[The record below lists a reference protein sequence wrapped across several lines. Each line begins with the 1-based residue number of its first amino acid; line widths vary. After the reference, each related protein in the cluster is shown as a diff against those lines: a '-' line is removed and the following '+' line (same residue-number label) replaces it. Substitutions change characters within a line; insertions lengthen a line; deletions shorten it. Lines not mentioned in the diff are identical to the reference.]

1 MANVAHRI
9 AAARERIEPDFTFD
23 REERIRHALQRRVAG
38 QKRQRTVFT
47 VTAAAAAAVLAL
59 FIVLRPAP
67 APTVVRV
74 LEPRPAALVELQ
86 DGSAVTARSQDAR
99 VEALEVG
106 AHAVTLKLE
115 AGAAR
120 FSVAPNPTRP
130 FRVLAK
136 DVSVTVLGT
145 VFTVALEPKGVRVA
159 VERGRVRVQNAV
171 ETRELGVGDSALFA
185 TGAAPAEVPS
195 QAPPVI
201 PLDLDALPHLPADA
215 PRPAAGAT
223 AGSSWRALAEEGNYS
238 AALARLGAEGSH
250 AVRDTPEDLLLAADV
265 ARLGGRPDRAVA
277 SLQRV
282 IALHPFDSRA
292 PLAAF
297 TLGRTLLE
305 QLGRPRE
312 AAQAFSTARRL
323 DRAGTLTQDALAR
336 EVESWSRAGEAQ
348 LAGERAREYLKLYPH
363 GRRVTAV
370 KRLGGIE

>member
-1 MANVAHRI
+1 MASDVAHRI
-9 AAARERIEPDFTFD
+9 AETRERIEPEFTFD
-23 REERIRHALQRRVAG
+23 REERVRHSLARRVE
-38 QKRQRTVFT
+38 KRKRNRSVL
-47 VTAAAAAAVLAL
+47 AAAAGTLAVLLVA
-59 FIVLRPAP
+59 FFVFRPAA

-74 LEPRPAALVELQ
+74 VEPRTAALVELQ
-86 DGSAVTARSQDAR
+86 DGSAVTARSNDAR
-99 VEALEVG
+99 VEAVEVG

-120 FSVAPNPTRP
+120 FSVTPNPTRP
-130 FRVLAK
+130 FRVLAR
-136 DVSVTVLGT
+136 DVAVTVLGT
-145 VFTVALEPKGVRVA
+145 VFTVALEPNGVRVV
-159 VERGRVRVQNAV
+159 VERGRVRVSSAL
-171 ETRELGVGDSALFA
+171 ETRELTVGDTALFA
-185 TGAAPAEVPS
+185 AGAVPAEIPS
-195 QAPPVI
+195 QAPVE
-201 PLDLDALPHLPADA
+201 PLDLDALPSP
-215 PRPAAGAT
+215 PRPTPGT
-223 AGSSWRALAEEGNYS
+223 SWRALAEEGNYS
-238 AALARLGAEGSH
+238 AALARLGAEGST

-265 ARLGGRPDRAVA
+265 ARLGGKPDRAVA

-282 IALHPFDSRA
+282 ISLHAFDSRA

-348 LAGERAREYLKLYPH
+348 IARERAREYLKLYPN

>member
-1 MANVAHRI
+1 MADVARRI
-9 AAARERIEPDFTFD
+9 AETRERIEPDFTFD
-23 REERIRHALQRRVAG
+23 REERVRHALQRRVG
-38 QKRQRTVFT
+38 KRKQQRAVLAF
-47 VTAAAAAAVLAL
+47 TAAAAAALLAV
-59 FIVLRPAP
+59 FILLRPAP

-74 LEPRPAALVELQ
+74 IEPRPAALVELQ
-86 DGSAVTARSQDAR
+86 DGSAVTARSADAR
-99 VEALEVG
+99 VEAVEVG

-115 AGAAR
+115 AGTAR
-120 FSVAPNPTRP
+120 FSVTPNATRP

-136 DVSVTVLGT
+136 DVTVTVLGT
-145 VFTVALEPKGVRVA
+145 VFTVALEPNGVRVA
-159 VERGRVRVQNAV
+159 VERGRVRVANAL
-171 ETRELGVGDSALFA
+171 ETRELGVGETALLASAA
-185 TGAAPAEVPS
+185 GAAPAEVAS
-195 QAPPVI
+195 QAPVI
-201 PLDLDALPHLPADA
+201 PLDLDALPYP
-215 PRPAAGAT
+215 PRPTGGGT
-223 AGSSWRALAEEGNYS
+223 SSWRALAEEGNYS
-238 AALARLGAEGSH
+238 AALARLGNEGSG
-250 AVRDTPEDLLLAADV
+250 AVKDTPEDLLLAADV

-282 IALHPFDSRA
+282 ISLFPFDSRA

-348 LAGERAREYLKLYPH
+348 LAGERAREYLKLYPD

-370 KRLGGIE
+370 KRLGGIEP